1 MSTKIYHNPRC
12 SKSRQTLELLND
24 KGVETEVIEYLN
36 TPPDAETLEKILN
49 GLGMEPRELMR
60 KGQDEYKALGLDDKS
75 LVIAVE
81 NGVYSPA
88 RIKVAAGNAIEIKF
102 LRKDPSPCAETL
114 LIPDLDVSEMLPLD
128 KEKVIHLP
136 ALEPGEYAFHC
147 QMQMYRGQI
156 TVD

>member
-60 KGQDEYKALGLDDKS
+60 KGQDEYKALNLADENLSREDLIKAMIENPILIERPIVITDKG
-75 LVIAVE
+75 IAIGRPIE
-81 NGVYSPA
+81 N
-88 RIKVAAGNAIEIKF
+88 IKKII
-102 LRKDPSPCAETL
+102 
-114 LIPDLDVSEMLPLD
+114 I
-128 KEKVIHLP
+128 
-136 ALEPGEYAFHC
+136 
-147 QMQMYRGQI
+147 
-156 TVD
+156 